1 MRQTFTLFGL
11 LLVGAAA
18 SWSAAQ
24 AREIAVKREA
34 LPPAVLAA
42 LSSCYPHAEYLN
54 FTQETT
60 GHATLYEAEMK
71 VAGHRVDA
79 SFEPSGKLHEEEL
92 QIPVSEI
99 PDPIRTSLAES
110 AQAHWKIEGV
120 ERVTTASASAPAR
133 YEILMV
139 HHQARVELVYAAD
152 GRRISAARAD
162 EQD

>member
-1 MRQTFTLFGL
+1 MRQTLTLFSL
-11 LLVGAAA
+11 LLLGAAA
-18 SWSAAQ
+18 TWEVAQ
-24 AREIAVKREA
+24 AREVAMKREA

-42 LSSCYPHAEYLN
+42 LNSHYPHAEYLN
-54 FTQETT
+54 FTHETT
-60 GHATLYEAEMK
+60 GRTTLYEAEMK

-79 SFEPSGKLHEEEL
+79 SFESSGKLHEEEL

-110 AQAHWKIEGV
+110 AQAHWKIEEV
-120 ERVTTASASAPAR
+120 ERVTTGSASAPAR

-139 HHQARVELVYAAD
+139 HHQARIELVYAAD
-152 GRRISAARAD
+152 GRRISGARAD